1 MKDYTDISINRN
13 IYKLHSLSIIMVEEL
28 TAKQDEIINDE
39 RSKEDVESANQEALD
54 DLKREDYAL
63 KHQGEKE

>member
-1 MKDYTDISINRN
+1 
-13 IYKLHSLSIIMVEEL
+13 MVEEL